1 MSKRVDWKDA
11 FQKLTQAERSE
22 PSDPQ
27 PEPETRK

>member
-22 PSDPQ
+22 ASDRDPDSDIQ
-27 PEPETRK
+27 K